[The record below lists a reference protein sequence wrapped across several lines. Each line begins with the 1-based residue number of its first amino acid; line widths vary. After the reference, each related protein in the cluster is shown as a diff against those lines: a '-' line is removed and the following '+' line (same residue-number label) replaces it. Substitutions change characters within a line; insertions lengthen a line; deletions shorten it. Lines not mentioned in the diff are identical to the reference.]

1 MAGGGGEAH
10 TRMLR
15 MCVPTGAPGETLTE
29 RYITERGRGWRMGL
43 GSQEGRET
51 GGGGV
56 RRRRG
61 EEAAGCTHS
70 SATEL
75 SMEKRP
81 GLPQPT

>member
-1 MAGGGGEAH
+1 MASGGGEAH

-15 MCVPTGAPGETLTE
+15 MCVPIGAPGETLTE
-29 RYITERGRGWRMGL
+29 RYITERG
-43 GSQEGRET
+43 
-51 GGGGV
+51 
-56 RRRRG
+56 RG